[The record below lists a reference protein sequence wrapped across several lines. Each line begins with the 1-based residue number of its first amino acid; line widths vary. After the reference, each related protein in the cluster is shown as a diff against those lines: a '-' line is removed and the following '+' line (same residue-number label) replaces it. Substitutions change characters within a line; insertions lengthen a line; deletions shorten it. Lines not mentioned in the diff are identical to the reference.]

1 MGVSL
6 AETSPP
12 HEVLRE
18 AGIAVDFPSSEAKK
32 DVEAILSGFSLQTMR
47 RYFHQKHW
55 RRETLRAVLADSVES
70 RLKLES
76 VAAHSWH
83 VADCALLLAPQFPH
97 LDLSKVTT
105 AAILHD
111 KLEMITGD
119 FDPVGVDGQGTDTHA
134 FADEAAASKVEAE
147 LRALERYIARINHR
161 AGEYQ
166 RAAMLDII
174 FGHTEEARFVKA
186 VDKLQ
191 ALAFV
196 LVKKEGAMTDSHL
209 RFTVRYS
216 ARSVRYFPAL
226 SAHYAHMIELLTDA
240 VRKHRKA
247 DRSRQIASW
256 LNEALRA

>member
-1 MGVSL
+1 MGISVPK
-6 AETSPP
+6 TSRPQ
-12 HEVLRE
+12 EVLRD
-18 AGIAVDFPSSEAKK
+18 AGIPVDFPSSEAKK
-32 DVEAILSGFSLQTMR
+32 DVEAILSGFSLQTVR

-55 RRETLRAVLADSVES
+55 RRETLRAVLADSLES

-119 FDPVGVDGQGTDTHA
+119 FDPVGHDGQGTNTHA
-134 FADEAAASKVEAE
+134 FQDEAAASKLAAE
-147 LRALERYIARINHR
+147 LRALDCYIAQINRR

-166 RAAMLDII
+166 RAAFLDII
-174 FGHTEEARFVKA
+174 FGRTEEARFVKA

-196 LVKKEGAMTDSHL
+196 LVKKEGAMTDAHL
-209 RFTVRYS
+209 RFTIKYS
-216 ARSVRYFPAL
+216 ARALSYFPAL
-226 SAHYAHMIELLTDA
+226 SAHYALMLDLLTDA
-240 VRKHRKA
+240 VRTNRRA

-256 LNEALRA
+256 LKEALHA